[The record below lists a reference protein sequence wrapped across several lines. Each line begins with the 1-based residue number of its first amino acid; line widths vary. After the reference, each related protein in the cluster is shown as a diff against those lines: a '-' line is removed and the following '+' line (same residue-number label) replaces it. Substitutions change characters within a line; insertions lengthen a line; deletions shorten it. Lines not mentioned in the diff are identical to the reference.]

1 MLDPN
6 WESMFP
12 PNILLRGY
20 RYFENGQV
28 TWLKPEKSGWN
39 AKVEGSQEYQV
50 FVSDDVSK
58 SFCDC
63 PYFFDH
69 GFCKHIAAACYEIEF
84 SNRMIE
90 TLAESPA
97 GKSSSKRRGETPSTQ
112 AKASA
117 EDILKALSSEKQL
130 EFLLEIIRSDSH
142 WEEVAVHRF
151 GELDECRVKAEFV
164 IGVEDVV
171 HQYAYR
177 GFVDYRSAYRC
188 EKAFR
193 EYIDDFFSPL
203 MERGAYDL
211 VLQLTF
217 AFELL
222 LPKIATDDPDDFFD
236 SMIDLINGY
245 WSDLLAAGDPDV
257 AQELF
262 EWLCDLVRS
271 ENEEE
276 DEEDDDYGA
285 FWHLQSNARD
295 RIEASFAT
303 KARFAEQAKELADEM
318 LRDYSSSDDEFL
330 YFHSYDQ
337 AQWAVI
343 RLRCMM
349 ALGSPFSDLEEFADK
364 RPPSYVVYQ
373 VLVKSA
379 LRRKDDNKAIS
390 LLRRFIERR
399 EGGAY
404 PTDAALDLLKLLDKH
419 NKNEDVVDL
428 YLDLISKGRAQNTD
442 QLRSWIRKARK
453 RSGENWPLK
462 KDELITRL
470 GGDYRRLAE
479 LYDMEGDLSDLMEL
493 IREHGSFYDLQ
504 HYESSLSK
512 AFPHVFLSR
521 YEALVRE
528 QLFGSPAKRGVYRE
542 SVGILRR
549 MQQIPRGAEIVAK
562 IVKELREAYPRRKA
576 LMEELDRLP

>member
-1 MLDPN
+1 MDQD
-6 WESMFP
+6 WESLFP
-12 PNILLRGY
+12 SSILLRGY

-28 TWLKPEKSGWN
+28 TWLKQEKSGWS

-50 FVSDDVSK
+50 FVADDACE

-69 GFCKHIAAACYEIEF
+69 GFCKHIAAACYQIEC

-90 TLAESPA
+90 ALAESSA
-97 GKSSSKRRGETPSTQ
+97 GASSSNRRGEGQLTQ

-130 EFLLEIIRSDSH
+130 EFLLEIVRSDRH

-151 GELDECRVKAEFV
+151 GELDVWRIKVEFV
-164 IGVEDVV
+164 SGAEDVV
-171 HQYAYR
+171 RQYSYR

-188 EKAFR
+188 EKALR
-193 EYIDDFFSPL
+193 EYVDDFFAPL

-222 LPKIATDDPDDFFD
+222 MPKIATDDPDDFFD
-236 SMIDLINGY
+236 SMIGLVNGY
-245 WSDLLAAGDPDV
+245 WNDILAEGDPDV
-257 AQELF
+257 SQELF
-262 EWLCDLVRS
+262 GWLCDLLRF
-271 ENEEE
+271 EEK

-285 FWHLQSNARD
+285 LWHLQSNARD
-295 RIEASFAT
+295 RIEADFASKT
-303 KARFAEQAKELADEM
+303 RFAEQTKDLADSM
-318 LRDYSSSDDEFL
+318 LRDYSSSDNEFM
-330 YFHSYDQ
+330 YFHSHDQ

-343 RLRCMM
+343 MLRCMM
-349 ALGSPFSDLEEFADK
+349 ALGTPFSELEAFADT
-364 RPPSYVVYQ
+364 RPPSYDVCQ

-379 LRRKDDNKAIS
+379 LRRRDDDKAIS
-390 LLRRFIERR
+390 LLRRFIKRR
-399 EGGAY
+399 EGSAY
-404 PTDAALDLLKLLDKH
+404 PTEAALDLLKLLDKH
-419 NKNEDVVDL
+419 NEGEKVVDL
-428 YLDLISKGRAQNTD
+428 YLELIAKGRAQNTD
-442 QLRSWIRKARK
+442 QLRSWIRKAKTRA
-453 RSGENWPLK
+453 GDDWPEK

-470 GGDYRRLAE
+470 GGDYRRLTE

-504 HYESSLSK
+504 HYETSLSK
-512 AFPHVFLSR
+512 LFPDVYLSR
-521 YEALVRE
+521 YEALVRG
-528 QLFGSPAKRGVYRE
+528 QLFGVPAKRGVYRE
-542 SVGILRR
+542 AVGIMRR
-549 MQQIPRGAEIVAK
+549 MQRIPGGSEIVAR